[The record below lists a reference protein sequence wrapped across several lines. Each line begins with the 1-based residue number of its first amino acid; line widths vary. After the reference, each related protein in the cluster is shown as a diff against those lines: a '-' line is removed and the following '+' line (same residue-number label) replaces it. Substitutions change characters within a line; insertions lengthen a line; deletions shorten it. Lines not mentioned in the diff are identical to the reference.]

1 MVIFVYEIILIIGRR
16 EKADWNCFVT
26 RVKCKYKEDFTL
38 MKKSKEILLSFMTGA
53 MLFSVLPNVASAH
66 SNPLSVDEGEILDI
80 TDTNRGRRE
89 HIWIVNC

>member
-1 MVIFVYEIILIIGRR
+1 
-16 EKADWNCFVT
+16 
-26 RVKCKYKEDFTL
+26 
-38 MKKSKEILLSFMTGA
+38 MKRSKKILLSFMTGA

-89 HIWIVNC
+89 HI